1 MPRAESS
8 DLPVTRRVTIQSVT
22 LRVTIRPRLWPVS
35 YSLRTQC
42 VALPE
47 FGQNGGAMHSY
58 RSSIARSSRI
68 KTVTVFGHSMTG
80 SVSWQRCAELGA
92 TSPASGWRLLGI
104 RDHHF
109 GRAILR
115 PSGL

>member
-47 FGQNGGAMHSY
+47 FGQNGGPCIH
-58 RSSIARSSRI
+58 I
-68 KTVTVFGHSMTG
+68 V
-80 SVSWQRCAELGA
+80 L
-92 TSPASGWRLLGI
+92 RLL
-104 RDHHF
+104 DPP
-109 GRAILR
+109 ALNQ
-115 PSGL
+115 